1 MSLVKGKVKEK
12 ELKISEKTRG
22 IESSGRKKERKKKV
36 CDRGRKR
43 EGERREIKKGEEG
56 RKERGLDKIMQG
68 REQGEVTDG
77 RRKKVEKKTKEG
89 GRIMEE

>member
-1 MSLVKGKVKEK
+1 
-12 ELKISEKTRG
+12 
-22 IESSGRKKERKKKV
+22 
-36 CDRGRKR
+36 
-43 EGERREIKKGEEG
+43 
-56 RKERGLDKIMQG
+56 MQG